1 VLLSQSKTYLRSS
14 IQQEHLISLAMMAI
28 KSEIRRGLNMDKI
41 LRTLLMLKHK
51 NKFVLANA
59 FSVS

>member
-1 VLLSQSKTYLRSS
+1 
-14 IQQEHLISLAMMAI
+14 MAI